1 MLILP
6 FIHNTIDSQKFKVNV
21 IKFLTIGGQNLWEEK
36 ATLHID
42 KDILNPNDIFR
53 KGGAIKYDKSL
64 QLCEVDLEKTTI
76 SDFYKWEEV
85 ELGDSETF
93 CWRTYYYF
101 TGNDSSYCWLDPPQS
116 EKLGKYNIKDLISA
130 IVQKK

>member
-1 MLILP
+1 MSLL
-6 FIHNTIDSQKFKVNV
+6 NKYDTN
-21 IKFLTIGGQNLWEEK
+21 N
-36 ATLHID
+36 
-42 KDILNPNDIFR
+42 ILNPNDIFR

-101 TGNDSSYCWLDPPQS
+101 TGNDSSYCWLDPPQT